1 LVDLDEV
8 AFFGLA
14 AGAFFFSVL
23 ATGFLATGF
32 LAIGFLAATGFL
44 DFFTGAAL

>member
-23 ATGFLATGF
+23 ATGFLA
-32 LAIGFLAATGFL
+32 IGFLAATGFL